1 MIGTFNGNI
10 KPSEKALNAS
20 YQLIDYVIAIQSNPE
35 NVFKFITH
43 DDAIGTD
50 AATLYPGKELYDIWK
65 EHDDFV
71 NETSTCICQ
80 R

>member
-1 MIGTFNGNI
+1 MIGTFTDI

-20 YQLIDYVIAIQSNPE
+20 YQLIEYVKAIQSNPE
-35 NVFKFITH
+35 NEFEFITH

-50 AATLYPGKELYDIWK
+50 AATLCPGKELYDIWK

-71 NETSTCICQ
+71 NKTSTCICQ